1 MKEDAWETISSERH
15 FANAHLEVVTDQIR
29 TPSRSQPR
37 TWTIVHRKAAVVVA
51 PMTRDGKIILIR
63 QERIPIRQAIWE
75 MPSGQ
80 IDNHSPD
87 EEEIKKIALR
97 ELREEAGYEVAK
109 DGEIVPL
116 GYYFSSPGFT
126 DERGYFFLV
135 RSVQRC
141 KEGPSRDEG
150 ESILDCR
157 EFTVDEIR
165 RMIAESETSKPFLE
179 HLEDLRWTI
188 VKMALTLGAAMIVC
202 FAFRSALV
210 RILQA
215 PLRDVG
221 SQIGT
226 LKALGITD
234 SIVISFH
241 LAFYA
246 GIVLSFPLLLYF
258 IAEFVLPALTAVE
271 KRLLLPA
278 IIVSFAL
285 FLLGV
290 SVCYFWLL
298 PKTILFFFRDTESLG
313 WAPTWTVQQYYS
325 FVTRFTIGFGLAF
338 ELPVVVLALVRFG
351 LITYRFMA
359 RTRPYAVVLIFIL
372 ATIITPTPD
381 ILTLVAMALPM
392 CLLYESCIWIAWL
405 MERRR
410 AKSVAS

>member
-1 MKEDAWETISSERH
+1 MVFCRWRFVD
-15 FANAHLEVVTDQIR
+15 FF
-29 TPSRSQPR
+29 
-37 TWTIVHRKAAVVVA
+37 
-51 PMTRDGKIILIR
+51 
-63 QERIPIRQAIWE
+63 
-75 MPSGQ
+75 
-80 IDNHSPD
+80 
-87 EEEIKKIALR
+87 IKMALR
-97 ELREEAGYEVAK
+97 DIFK
-109 DGEIVPL
+109 
-116 GYYFSSPGFT
+116 F
-126 DERGYFFLV
+126 
-135 RSVQRC
+135 
-141 KEGPSRDEG
+141 RD
-150 ESILDCR
+150 LP
-157 EFTVDEIR
+157 
-165 RMIAESETSKPFLE
+165 ESETSKPFLE

-188 VKMALTLGAAMIVC
+188 VKVAITLGVAMIVC
-202 FAFRSALV
+202 FAFRAALV

-215 PLRDVG
+215 PLRDVC

-258 IAEFVLPALTAVE
+258 LAEFVLPALTAVE
-271 KRLLLPA
+271 KRFLFPA
-278 IIVSFAL
+278 IGVSFAL

-290 SVCYFWLL
+290 MICYFWLL

-359 RTRPYAVVLIFIL
+359 RTRPYAVVLIFIM
-372 ATIITPTPD
+372 ATVITPTPD
-381 ILTLVAMALPM
+381 ILTLVALALPM

-410 AKSVAS
+410 LKRLAG

>member
-1 MKEDAWETISSERH
+1 MRVLGA
-15 FANAHLEVVTDQIR
+15 
-29 TPSRSQPR
+29 PR
-37 TWTIVHRKAAVVVA
+37 KNY
-51 PMTRDGKIILIR
+51 PM
-63 QERIPIRQAIWE
+63 
-75 MPSGQ
+75 
-80 IDNHSPD
+80 
-87 EEEIKKIALR
+87 ALR
-97 ELREEAGYEVAK
+97 DIFKFR
-109 DGEIVPL
+109 D
-116 GYYFSSPGFT
+116 SP
-126 DERGYFFLV
+126 
-135 RSVQRC
+135 
-141 KEGPSRDEG
+141 
-150 ESILDCR
+150 
-157 EFTVDEIR
+157 
-165 RMIAESETSKPFLE
+165 ESETSKPFLE

-188 VKMALTLGAAMIVC
+188 VKMAVTLGVAMIAC
-202 FAFRSALV
+202 FAFRSTLV
-210 RILQA
+210 RVMQA

-258 IAEFVLPALTAVE
+258 LVEFVLPALTAVE
-271 KRLLLPA
+271 KRFLFPA
-278 IIVSFAL
+278 IGVSFAL

-290 SVCYFWLL
+290 FVCYFWLL
-298 PKTILFFFRDTESLG
+298 PKTILFFFHDTENLG

-325 FVTRFTIGFGLAF
+325 FVTRFTLGFGLAF

-351 LITYRFMA
+351 LITYKFMA

-381 ILTLVAMALPM
+381 ILTLIALALPM

-410 AKSVAS
+410 LKQIAG